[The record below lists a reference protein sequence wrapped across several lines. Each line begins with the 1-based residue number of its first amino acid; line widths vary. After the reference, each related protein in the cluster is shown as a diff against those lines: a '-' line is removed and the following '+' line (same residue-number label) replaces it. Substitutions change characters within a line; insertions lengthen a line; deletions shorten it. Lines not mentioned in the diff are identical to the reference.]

1 MNTVK
6 NFTATNLWLNQI
18 DVLEFVI
25 KYVLNKAEGL
35 NLNVFNMITG
45 INKSKTSIKH
55 ISCACKCRFNGK
67 NVVQINGGITINV
80 DVGVKNNMYVK
91 KIIFGILLHVIAKM
105 ENIAQVLWM
114 IQ

>member
-1 MNTVK
+1 MSTLSSQKRMIRFTLITLHPNEYSQEFHCYQFVVK
-6 NFTATNLWLNQI
+6 L
-18 DVLEFVI
+18 DMLEFVI

-67 NVVQINGGITINV
+67 NVV
-80 DVGVKNNMYVK
+80 
-91 KIIFGILLHVIAKM
+91 
-105 ENIAQVLWM
+105 
-114 IQ
+114 